1 MPLPITLQLPA
12 GAPFRA
18 LAVEAASRI
27 CALAGGDGPEAE
39 SFGAE
44 VGTALEGLAVDS
56 GACELSFETGP
67 ASVEVRITCGAR
79 SEKLRRELPTAP
91 R

>member
-1 MPLPITLQLPA
+1 MSLPITLQLPA

-27 CALAGGDGPEAE
+27 CALAGGDGREAAA
-39 SFGAE
+39 FGAE
-44 VGTALEGLAVDS
+44 VGTALEGLAAGD

-67 ASVEVRITCGAR
+67 ASVEVRMTCGAR
-79 SEKLRRELPTAP
+79 SDVLRRELSGA
-91 R
+91 RR